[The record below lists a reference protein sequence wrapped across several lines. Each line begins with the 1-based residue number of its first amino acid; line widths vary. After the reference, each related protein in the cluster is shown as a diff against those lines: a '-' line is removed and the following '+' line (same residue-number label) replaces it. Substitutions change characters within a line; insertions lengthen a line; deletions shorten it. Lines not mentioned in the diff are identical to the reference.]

1 MVGFVNDLLA
11 KQREQEQRK
20 ETSDPFPT
28 LLSKR
33 ILAEAERDTTALRLK
48 AKNEAAAEASQI
60 IANAKVESEQFLA
73 STKKDAKGQG
83 GEHVRTGPVYEENR
97 PRLTWAYS
105 LRHLI
110 SAYSGLVIFP
120 ASSYWI
126 TVPTESTV

>member
-33 ILAEAERDTTALRLK
+33 ILAEAERDATALRLK

-60 IANAKVESEQFLA
+60 IANAKVESEKSWLPPKRTPRA
-73 STKKDAKGQG
+73 RGK
-83 GEHVRTGPVYEENR
+83 TGPNR
-97 PRLTWAYS
+97 
-105 LRHLI
+105 
-110 SAYSGLVIFP
+110 SGI
-120 ASSYWI
+120 
-126 TVPTESTV
+126 